1 MTTLVE
7 KILTGLVPDTGGAGE
22 LFELHPVPS
31 LLLSRVGRI
40 TAANDAALRLFR
52 CSAPALVGGAMVGFF
67 PELGRG
73 LAGIRTLDAH
83 ARVAVRRPDASNFI
97 ARVHLAPLAE
107 DAEATLLVTL
117 EDLTEFEDAI
127 AANNKELESFMSVAG
142 HDLRGPLRI
151 LKGFADALE
160 DECGSVINEEG
171 RGFLKEILKAS
182 DRMEGLIDGMLTL
195 SRASRAEMSCEQLD
209 LSTLVD
215 LVTYELRHGKD
226 ERNVAFEGEA
236 GISVWGDVR
245 LMMTVLRTLLGNA
258 WKYTSHTEKPTV
270 RCYTEERDGAALG
283 LRLRQRSRV
292 RHGACRS
299 PVQAV
304 HAAASTG
311 RVHGVWPGAR
321 DRLSHRETP
330 WRGHRSPGRGRAG
343 HDDPL
348 LAQGLAALR
357 QCRRRARCDL
367 LDIAHIRRWKWW
379 LQAQSPRACHLPEWP
394 A

>member
-7 KILTGLVPDTGGAGE
+7 KILTGHAPDTGGAGE

-31 LLLSRVGRI
+31 LLLSRSGRV
-40 TAANDAALRLFR
+40 TAANEAALRLFR
-52 CSAPALVGGAMVGFF
+52 CAPHALVGGAMVGFF
-67 PELGRG
+67 PELGGG
-73 LAGIRTLDAH
+73 LSEIRALSAH

-97 ARVHLAPLAE
+97 ARVQLAPLAD
-107 DAEATLLVTL
+107 DADATLLVTL
-117 EDLTEFEDAI
+117 EDLTDFEDAI

-195 SRASRAEMSCEQLD
+195 SRAARAEMNCEELD
-209 LSTLVD
+209 VSTLID

-226 ERNVAFEGEA
+226 ERDVAFESEA

-258 WKYTSHTEKPTV
+258 WKYTSHTAKPTV
-270 RCYTEERDGAALG
+270 RCYTEERDGQRWVCVSDNGAGFDMAHADRLFKPFTRLHRQDEFMGYGLG
-283 LRLRQRSRV
+283 LATVYRIV
-292 RHGACRS
+292 KRHGGDIEAQAAVGQGTTIRFWLKAS
-299 PVQAV
+299 P
-304 HAAASTG
+304 H
-311 RVHGVWPGAR
+311 
-321 DRLSHRETP
+321 
-330 WRGHRSPGRGRAG
+330 
-343 HDDPL
+343 
-348 LAQGLAALR
+348 
-357 QCRRRARCDL
+357 
-367 LDIAHIRRWKWW
+367 
-379 LQAQSPRACHLPEWP
+379 
-394 A
+394 